1 MKIRQ
6 SNEQTEHGITN
17 NKAAWLTKANRPLGV
32 RDAPMPTPKRAGC
45 AERSHSNEQGINIRH
60 IHEMVRALYVKDV
73 NSDMIISYHI

>member
-32 RDAPMPTPKRAGC
+32 RDAPMPTPNTSELVVQNVAI
-45 AERSHSNEQGINIRH
+45 AMN
-60 IHEMVRALYVKDV
+60 RALI
-73 NSDMIISYHI
+73 SDIFMKWYGPCMLKMETVI